1 MKKVFILFISFFVFS
16 VPVFS
21 AESAQ
26 PAGNAEGLKVHTT
39 AGTVDLSALSDEAR
53 KEVER
58 VVANAS
64 VAASQAVESVNV
76 AKMESLQERAVA
88 IGRGIGEGV
97 AETAKALNIAVQD
110 FSETTVGKLTI
121 ALLVWKLVG
130 SDATLILSA
139 LWSILVGAVLLLFV
153 MPAFLR
159 RAQAIAQSSYDIKYE
174 VKPVF
179 FGLMVRKEEVS
190 RERVRNA
197 LSESEVVQSVV
208 LYALAVLSG
217 VVGLIA
223 LL

>member
-139 LWSILVGAVLLLFV
+139 LWSILVGAVLMLFV

-159 RAQAIAQSSYDIKYE
+159 REQQISQSSNDIK
-174 VKPVF
+174 
-179 FGLMVRKEEVS
+179 
-190 RERVRNA
+190 
-197 LSESEVVQSVV
+197 
-208 LYALAVLSG
+208 
-217 VVGLIA
+217 
-223 LL
+223 